1 MTALLRDTK
10 SANHKVKAFD
20 LQEIKEQQEAAQVAG
35 ELFSKITGDVAKAFE
50 FEDGSKEK
58 IAMHALAGALAA
70 KMSGGNVATGAAA
83 GAGSEW
89 LNTYVTDYLNEHTKD
104 LKLDAGQ
111 KEKLK
116 QAAQ

>member
-1 MTALLRDTK
+1 MP
-10 SANHKVKAFD
+10 
-20 LQEIKEQQEAAQVAG
+20 LQVHWQRRCQ
-35 ELFSKITGDVAKAFE
+35 
-50 FEDGSKEK
+50 
-58 IAMHALAGALAA
+58 
-70 KMSGGNVATGAAA
+70 GGNVATGAAA

-116 QAAQ
+116 QAAQQMPPQIARVS